1 MKTVFKRIVCTLLVI
16 CSLSSLAWANA
27 IQARTSSTLNYYSAN
42 LSASANRTVSVSA
55 NITGRGDCSEIGI
68 SRVYVYESSD
78 GGKTFSL
85 YKTYLSSDYP
95 SMMDSGITYCKA
107 PISFTGTIG
116 NQYKATV
123 YCHAVCGSDTDT
135 KSYET
140 NTVTARR

>member
-27 IQARTSSTLNYYSAN
+27 IQARTSSVTDERNFGGGSGIYRQRKKGCAVRKQIIINKMMGLRIAFQ
-42 LSASANRTVSVSA
+42 V
-55 NITGRGDCSEIGI
+55 ITAAHEIGI

-107 PISFTGTIG
+107 PISFP
-116 NQYKATV
+116 
-123 YCHAVCGSDTDT
+123 
-135 KSYET
+135 
-140 NTVTARR
+140 ARW